1 MILLL
6 CKIGVFVMKK
16 KTILSFLLSMFILM
30 MPVYAAEITSI
41 NIEDGDM
48 IHITSSGSVSKY
60 CIGTKVGNGTCYDS
74 TSNDV
79 RISSMNGSYLLWV
92 VDSNGIASQTK
103 TVDVV
108 NSCTDTT
115 VPNGTGSGSYTR
127 CFKTTSN
134 AYIDPLPETTGEVVR
149 CAPGYSLNA
158 VRSIMQSNDCNLKAG
173 AANQVLGGIRYCTRV
188 YAYLCE
194 TSGISSPYLSSLSV
208 SGVNLSPSFSE
219 KQLAYA
225 AVVEANV
232 SSITIN
238 ATTKDSGAS
247 YVDGLSPRTVNL
259 NYGVNT
265 IYIKVKS
272 STGNIATYTLTITR
286 KDARSN
292 NANLRSLT
300 VSSGTLSPKFNANTI
315 NYNVSVAENVSS
327 ISVGAS
333 LADTKSSFVPGYAPR
348 NVSLNYGAN
357 NVQIRVKSEIG
368 TVRTYTINVNRAGS
382 TPSTPTEP
390 QTPDTPTGNSEALL
404 KSLVINDGE
413 VKLDFDQKI
422 FNYNVHVPFDTTN
435 LLIVGESEDA
445 SDTVIVDGGTDLQVG
460 ENEVR
465 VTVSNANGKSN
476 VYTLY
481 VIRKDEEESIS
492 SNSYL
497 TNIIVKGKKLKFDA
511 KKNEY
516 NLTIT
521 EKEKELDITAVP
533 ADENSVITIEGNE
546 NLKVGSQIKIT
557 VTAED
562 GSIQE
567 YYLNISGIKKSAN
580 VFLIIFVVLII
591 IVVIAY
597 LLLRIMGYKIY
608 FNLDAVKSLLPSK
621 KKKK

>member
-1 MILLL
+1 
-6 CKIGVFVMKK
+6 MKK
-16 KTILSFLLSMFILM
+16 KTILSFLLSMFIFL

-41 NIEDGDM
+41 DIEDGDM
-48 IHITSSGSVSKY
+48 VHITSSGSVSKY

-79 RISSMNGSYLLWV
+79 KISAMNGHYTLWV
-92 VDSNGIASQTK
+92 VDSNGTSSQPK
-103 TVDVV
+103 TVDVI

-115 VPNGTGSGSYTR
+115 ALNKTGTGNYTR

-134 AYIDPLPETTGEVVR
+134 AYIDPLPETTGEVVS
-149 CAPGYSLNA
+149 CSPGYSLNR
-158 VRSIMQSNDCNLKAG
+158 VQSIMQSNDCALKAG

-188 YAYLCE
+188 YSYACE

-208 SGVNLSPSFSE
+208 DGVTLSPSFSE
-219 KQLAYA
+219 KQLTYA

-238 ATTKDSGAS
+238 ATPKDGGAT
-247 YVDGLSPRTVNL
+247 YVDGLAPRTVNL
-259 NYGVNT
+259 NYGANK

-272 STGNIATYTLTITR
+272 STGNIATYTLNITR
-286 KDARSN
+286 KDNRSN
-292 NANLRSLT
+292 NANLRSLA
-300 VSSGTLSPKFNANTI
+300 VSSVTLSPKFNANTI
-315 NYNVSVAENVSS
+315 NYNVSVAESVSS
-327 ISVGAS
+327 IKISAS
-333 LADTKSSFVPGYAPR
+333 LADTKSSFVNGYGPR
-348 NVSLNYGAN
+348 SVSLNYGAN
-357 NVQIRVKSEIG
+357 NIQVRVKSEIG
-368 TVRTYTINVNRAGS
+368 TVRTYTITVNRAGS
-382 TPSTPTEP
+382 APTPTTPEP
-390 QTPDTPTGNSEALL
+390 QEPETPGNPTSNSEALL
-404 KSLVINDGE
+404 KNLVLNDGDI
-413 VKLDFDQKI
+413 KLEFDKNI
-422 FNYNVHVPFDTTN
+422 FNYNVHVPFDITN

-445 SDTVIVDGGTDLQVG
+445 TDIITVEGGTDLQVG
-460 ENEVR
+460 ENEVKIT
-465 VTVSNANGKSN
+465 VTGANGKSN

-481 VIRKDEEESIS
+481 VIRKDKEEIIS

-497 TNIIVKGKKLKFDA
+497 TNIIVEGKKLKFDA
-511 KKNEY
+511 KENEY

-521 EKEKELDITAVP
+521 EKEKELNITAVP

-567 YYLNISGIKKSAN
+567 YFLNISGIKKSAN
-580 VFLIIFVVLII
+580 IFLIIFVVLII

-608 FNLDAVKSLLPSK
+608 FNLDAVKSLFSSK